1 MCVEW
6 CVMKITK
13 MSNFCSHNGIKNDK
27 TLCGFM
33 AVNAYVS
40 KVYTDHKGYQ
50 NQRQTGFHIVLEFVS
65 AKTDYHSVCRHA
77 DRKSVV

>member
-40 KVYTDHKGYQ
+40 RVYTGNMK
-50 NQRQTGFHIVLEFVS
+50 
-65 AKTDYHSVCRHA
+65 YHEM
-77 DRKSVV
+77 

>member
-40 KVYTDHKGYQ
+40 KVYTG
-50 NQRQTGFHIVLEFVS
+50 NME
-65 AKTDYHSVCRHA
+65 YHEMRIN
-77 DRKSVV
+77 